1 MKKQFLVLVAA
12 VAALTFAVP
21 ALAADGTTTSGGATI
36 DDGIATLVANT
47 GNASATDD
55 FSSISVPVPAGLTFA
70 QITQLAAEFNVTDD
84 DCGAG
89 SPRFWIRV
97 GDKNVFVYLGPA
109 PTFTGCAQNTWTSTG
124 NLVGTTDACRVDT
137 SQIAPGTQCSTWAA
151 AVALVG
157 SQPVQS
163 VNLVVDASW
172 AGSANP
178 AFADKEQTVL
188 VRNVQLNDKTYLV
201 PKTAPGNG
209 KVNPAKLCKAQRD
222 EMGRS
227 AFNELWST
235 NGGSNGFGKCVSS
248 VAKAKKGGTQEAIL
262 AAIATCKG
270 QSLKGEALGRCV
282 AARDGV
288 AATKTEKAE
297 RKAKAKH
304 EKKTKKAKPE
314 KKDKPGKKAHPRGK

>member
-1 MKKQFLVLVAA
+1 MRKQLLATMVAISA
-12 VAALTFAVP
+12 LAFAAP

-36 DDGIATLVANT
+36 SGGVATLVANT
-47 GNASATDD
+47 GNTSTTDDASAV
-55 FSSISVPVPAGLTFA
+55 SIPIPAGLTFG

-89 SPRFWIRV
+89 SPRFAIKV

-109 PTFTGCAQNTWTSTG
+109 GTFSGCAQNTWISTG
-124 NLVGTTDACRVDT
+124 NLVGTVDACRVDT

-157 SQPVQS
+157 SQAVQS
-163 VNLVVDASW
+163 ISLVVDASW
-172 AGSANP
+172 TGSASP

-201 PKTAPGNG
+201 PSAKGG
-209 KVNPAKLCKAQRD
+209 KVNPAKLCKAQLAAAGSRA
-222 EMGRS
+222 

-235 NGGSNGFGKCVSS
+235 NASSNGFGKCVSA
-248 VAKAKKGGTQEAIL
+248 VAKARKPDATQESIL
-262 AAIATCKG
+262 AAIESCKAKG
-270 QSLKGEALGRCV
+270 LKGAALGRCV

-288 AATKTEKAE
+288 AATKTEAAE
-297 RKAKAKH
+297 RKAKKSKKH
-304 EKKTKKAKPE
+304 
-314 KKDKPGKKAHPRGK
+314 GK